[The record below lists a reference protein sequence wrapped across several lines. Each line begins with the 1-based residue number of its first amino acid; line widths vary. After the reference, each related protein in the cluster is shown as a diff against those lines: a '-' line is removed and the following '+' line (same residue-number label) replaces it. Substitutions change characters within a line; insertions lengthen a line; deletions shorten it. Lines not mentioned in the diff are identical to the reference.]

1 MSRSFQNSRSTKKV
15 SEMPDEELE
24 ELRRRKLSALQ
35 RQMTDEQKST
45 QAEQQMEQQK
55 QALLRSILTPKAR
68 QRLANLK
75 MVRPEFTQQLEIQL
89 IQLAQQSKIPI
100 PLGDEQLKK
109 ILIQLQSRKRETTIT
124 RR

>member
-1 MSRSFQNSRSTKKV
+1 MS
-15 SEMPDEELE
+15 DEELQ
-24 ELRRRKLSALQ
+24 ELRRKKLAALQ
-35 RQMTDEQKST
+35 RQMTDEQKSA

-55 QALLRSILTPKAR
+55 QALLRSILTPEAR

-75 MVRPEFTQQLEIQL
+75 MVRPEFTDQLELQL
-89 IQLAQQSKIPI
+89 IQLAQQGKVPV

-109 ILIQLQSRKRETTIT
+109 ILVQLQGRKREPTIT

>member
-1 MSRSFQNSRSTKKV
+1 MSKLS
-15 SEMPDEELE
+15 DEELQ
-24 ELRRRKLSALQ
+24 ELRRKKLAALQ
-35 RQMTDEQKST
+35 RQMTDEQKSA

-55 QALLRSILTPKAR
+55 QTLLRSILTPEAR

-75 MVRPEFTQQLEIQL
+75 MVRPEFTDQLELQL
-89 IQLAQQSKIPI
+89 IQLAQQGKVPI

-109 ILIQLQSRKRETTIT
+109 ILAQLQGRKRETTIT